1 MQLGSC
7 YRYWSWRWREGKVFR
22 GRVGRTFVF
31 KSEVYELVFGVHV
44 DGFSWRLLLLSC
56 SC

>member
-7 YRYWSWRWREGKVFR
+7 YRYGSWHWREGKIFR

-31 KSEVYELVFGVHV
+31 QSEVHELVFGVHV

-56 SC
+56 GC